1 MVEMGGVEFR
11 FSSEGINV
19 TNYIYIVNSGDSVL
33 MISSSSGKDIEF
45 KL

>member
-1 MVEMGGVEFR
+1 M
-11 FSSEGINV
+11 SPI
-19 TNYIYIVNSGDSVL
+19 IYLVNSGDSVL